1 MTWSPERRIEII
13 AGTPAGGGQDRAA
26 RALAAA
32 LPFETFVTNVPGRGG
47 GNGWDL
53 LAGRT
58 GDPHVVSISSPT
70 LITNKLQGEAVIDHA
85 DLTPLAHL
93 CTESLV
99 FAVSSDRDILTIAD
113 VLAAIARRESVA
125 LATARGNVNH
135 IAVGLIAHH
144 VGVDPGDVPVVV
156 FDSARHAVAD
166 VLAGYTTLAVVS
178 AASVLP
184 EMESGTLRVVAV
196 TAASRMAAPF
206 DLVPTWQESGLDCVI
221 GTWRGLVGPPRLQ
234 PEHISFW
241 ERTLPAAVASAAWQ
255 AALVE
260 HRWDDTHLEAAS
272 TREFLDEERVRLAAA
287 LKGLGDG

>member
-26 RALAAA
+26 RALAQA
-32 LPFETFVTNVPGRGG
+32 LPIETFVTNVPGRGG

-70 LITNKLQGEAVIDHA
+70 LITNKLRREATIDHV

-99 FAVSSDRDILTIAD
+99 FAVRSDRGILTVAD
-113 VLAAIARRESVA
+113 VLAAVAHRETVA

-135 IAVGLIAHH
+135 VAAGLIADH
-144 VGVDPGDVPVVV
+144 VGVDPAEVPVVV
-156 FDSARHAVAD
+156 FDSARHAVAE
-166 VLAGYTTLAVVS
+166 VLAGKATLAVVS

-184 EMESGTLRVVAV
+184 EVAIGTLRVVAV
-196 TAASRMAAPF
+196 TAPSRMAAPF
-206 DLVPTWQESGLDCVI
+206 DLVPTWRESGVDCVI
-221 GTWRGLVGPPRLQ
+221 GTWRGLIGPAGLQ
-234 PEHISFW
+234 PEHMAFW
-241 ERTLPAAVASAAWQ
+241 ERMLPVAVASDPWR
-255 AALVE
+255 AALAE
-260 HRWDDTHLEAAS
+260 HRWDDTHLDTAA
-272 TREFLDEERVRLAAA
+272 TGRFLDEEHHRLAAA